1 MLIKILGAA
10 LIVSGLGGWGLYG
23 ARRLRERARH
33 LQELSMAF
41 GYLEKEITCIYN
53 PLPLALAHTARFAP
67 EPVAQL
73 FSVSSGLLQG
83 RSGITARDAWL
94 KGVEKLSLLSPLE
107 EEDLLLIQSAADQLG
122 ASDAAGQRKF
132 LSLIQEHLN
141 MAEQTARNRAQVE
154 QKLYTYGGFIAGL
167 VVVLLLI

>member
-1 MLIKILGAA
+1 MLTKILGAA
-10 LIVSGLGGWGLYG
+10 FIVSGLGGWGLYG

-33 LQELSMAF
+33 LHELNMAF
-41 GYLEKEITCIYN
+41 GYLEKEITCIFN
-53 PLPLALAHTARFAP
+53 PLPLALAHTAQFAP

-94 KGVEKLSLLSPLE
+94 KGVEKLSLVSPLTG
-107 EEDLLLIQSAADQLG
+107 EDLMLIKSAADQLG
-122 ASDAAGQRKF
+122 VSDAPGQRKF
-132 LSLIQEHLN
+132 LSLIQEHLSI
-141 MAEQTARNRAQVE
+141 AEQTARSKAQVE
-154 QKLYTYGGFIAGL
+154 QQLYAYGGFIAGL

>member
-1 MLIKILGAA
+1 MLTKILGAT
-10 LIVSGLGGWGLYG
+10 LIVSGLGGWGLSG

-33 LQELSMAF
+33 LQQLSMAF

-53 PLPLALAHTARFAP
+53 PLSLALANTAKFAP

-73 FSVSSGLLQG
+73 FSVSSRLLQG

-94 KGVEKLSLLSPLE
+94 EGAEQLALVSPLQ
-107 EEDLLLIQSAADQLG
+107 EEDLLLIRSAADQLG
-122 ASDAAGQRKF
+122 ASDAFQQRKF

-141 MAEQTARNRAQVE
+141 TAEQTARARAQAE
-154 QKLYTYGGFIAGL
+154 HKLYAYGGFIAGL